1 MTPTARVHS
10 GLEED
15 SWSVDPQKG
24 VVTLSVPSI
33 ATKPVHE
40 ANTVAQPTR
49 SSNPKKTLFA
59 AKIQVKREDPPVKHR
74 GFPIAPNRLQ
84 AAREAIAQLVSE
96 GKIELLTPSQVLD
109 PTQWISPVF
118 LKRKATAVGEPPK
131 YRVLNDLR
139 GVNARLMVHSYPGDG
154 NTPLLV
160 NQIPR
165 WCKAY
170 ACIDISSAFH
180 CVEVD
185 VPSRRYLGGVLAGIH
200 FRWRVLPQGLGLSPY
215 WWAKFIRGILSQ
227 SGILDK
233 FEGRVVILI
242 YVDDVLLCGR
252 EAKDV
257 REAYD
262 I

>member
-1 MTPTARVHS
+1 
-10 GLEED
+10 
-15 SWSVDPQKG
+15 
-24 VVTLSVPSI
+24 
-33 ATKPVHE
+33 
-40 ANTVAQPTR
+40 NTVAQPTR

-180 CVEVD
+180 CVE
-185 VPSRRYLGGVLAGIH
+185 
-200 FRWRVLPQGLGLSPY
+200 GLGLSPY

-252 EAKDV
+252 EAKD
-257 REAYD
+257 
-262 I
+262 